1 MEVLS
6 FLAPLAT
13 VVIAL
18 VGLFSGMGLIFNW
31 LLSPI
36 KENQARME
44 KRMDRIEKRM
54 DRIESKLDQLIAS
67 QSPK

>member
-1 MEVLS
+1 MTILT
-6 FLAPLAT
+6 PLAT

-18 VGLFSGMGLIFNW
+18 AGLFSGMGLIFNW

-44 KRMDRIEKRM
+44 KRMDRIE
-54 DRIESKLDQLIAS
+54 SKLDQLIAS
-67 QSPK
+67 QSV